1 MTLII
6 TLLTEATIYQSA
18 DHRLTNSDTGD
29 LLSDAAS
36 KRVTLQYGDWDGL
49 VSYTGVG
56 RWDGRDTSDFVVEWL
71 TGLSDAEP
79 ADVARVLQEE
89 GARWIAAIKARTK
102 LLRPHTF
109 VLAFFLRGVPGVAF
123 ASNFE
128 ECSGRM
134 RDAESSFIVS
144 MSSFRGRPHVFVA
157 GQKPAVPR
165 ASRRRLERLASR
177 LEDEPQRIRKR
188 LALMNREASESPV
201 ARQTVS
207 PDCSVTS
214 VRVDG
219 RGTTEGQISDRVM
232 ARGFPTP
239 DKKELERLLGRPLG
253 KLVGTSFASSKP
265 TAPFAPCQP
274 RIAVPDGEAAY
285 LLHEVAPR
293 DLVHCRAV
301 DVNDMNAV
309 LGHGNHPDAL
319 GGKDAVPWTWTT
331 GDEPRRC
338 GFIGTPRHINSHGEV
353 VGAATVYDGSVHAV
367 RWGPA
372 GLVDLGEKRELHS
385 CATAITDSGLAAG
398 WVSVDVPAK
407 GQLGHRPAAW
417 IDGELVVLRDF
428 GCDWGRRWM
437 PMMPGRSWS

>member
-1 MTLII
+1 MPG
-6 TLLTEATIYQSA
+6 S
-18 DHRLTNSDTGD
+18 TG
-29 LLSDAAS
+29 
-36 KRVTLQYGDWDGL
+36 
-49 VSYTGVG
+49 
-56 RWDGRDTSDFVVEWL
+56 
-71 TGLSDAEP
+71 
-79 ADVARVLQEE
+79 E
-89 GARWIAAIKARTK
+89 G
-102 LLRPHTF
+102 P
-109 VLAFFLRGVPGVAF
+109 P
-123 ASNFE
+123 
-128 ECSGRM
+128 
-134 RDAESSFIVS
+134 
-144 MSSFRGRPHVFVA
+144 
-157 GQKPAVPR
+157 
-165 ASRRRLERLASR
+165 
-177 LEDEPQRIRKR
+177 
-188 LALMNREASESPV
+188 
-201 ARQTVS
+201 
-207 PDCSVTS
+207 
-214 VRVDG
+214 
-219 RGTTEGQISDRVM
+219 EGQISDRVM

-428 GCDWGRRWM
+428 GCDWGEAVDANDAGTVLVVGYVGHRCQAVEWNPNAGRADVIDERFPGSPPSIPCRWGTVGWGRHAGKERAKGESNALVAGPEKDGRVSGLQQATM
-437 PMMPGRSWS
+437 PHP